1 MVIRVCHHSL
11 ILDFFGFS
19 FFWEN
24 FRYINQGTGQK
35 KMSEDVVQ
43 NVSKSVCSAQKAYLL
58 CISNNI
64 SGLGPFFKTCV
75 ETTVNLS
82 LLFRLELV
90 VNRIF
95 SHFPVI
101 SGGYNRVD
109 NRIANIVKIIC

>member
-1 MVIRVCHHSL
+1 MYGHKSVSSFTYFG
-11 ILDFFGFS
+11 FFGFS

-24 FRYINQGTGQK
+24 FRYINHDSDQK

-75 ETTVNLS
+75 ETVNPS
-82 LLFRLELV
+82 QLFILELV
-90 VNRIF
+90 VNRVLRRF
-95 SHFPVI
+95 QL
-101 SGGYNRVD
+101 GR
-109 NRIANIVKIIC
+109 

>member
-11 ILDFFGFS
+11 ISDFFDFS

-43 NVSKSVCSAQKAYLL
+43 NVSKSVCLAQKAYLL
-58 CISNNI
+58 CMSNNI
-64 SGLGPFFKTCV
+64 SGPYFNTCV
-75 ETTVNLS
+75 ETVNPS
-82 LLFRLELV
+82 QLFRLELV
-90 VNRIF
+90 VNKIF
-95 SHFPVI
+95 SHFPVV

>member
-11 ILDFFGFS
+11 ISDFFYFS

-43 NVSKSVCSAQKAYLL
+43 NVSKSVCLAQKAYLL
-58 CISNNI
+58 CMSNNI

-75 ETTVNLS
+75 ETVNPS
-82 LLFRLELV
+82 QLFRLELV

>member
-1 MVIRVCHHSL
+1 MERYGHSL
-11 ILDFFGFS
+11 ILNFFGFS

-24 FRYINQGTGQK
+24 FRYTNQGTGQK

-58 CISNNI
+58 CMSKII

-75 ETTVNLS
+75 ETVNPS
-82 LLFRLELV
+82 QLFRLELV

-101 SGGYNRVD
+101 SGGYNR
-109 NRIANIVKIIC
+109 IANIVKIVC